1 MIKKASASPEAYDH
15 FVGMVGKENADAMI
29 SKYFVHEFE
38 SLLQGS
44 TKSASEFMKKNEAVL
59 MKVSANKDIQN
70 VLMKMRI
77 AEDDIEGFKTE
88 IKKLQ
93 GAHPVETE
101 AMKGAR
107 TQHEAIEKENVAH
120 AVEAKEIDKVLEQV
134 GNDPERLAKVVK
146 LTRDPIWQERIGQFV
161 NTPEQKKAF
170 VDAVSIT
177 LKDTPPNQVV
187 EVFKRDILPTI
198 RRIGISGGTGEVGL
212 SYIESTI
219 KSIERLQNRSVKEKA
234 MVDFT
239 RRLLGA
245 GGSQTP
251 MGGIPL
257 IGNFVERPVTTV
269 KGIYNKLTAPN
280 ELPPPLK

>member
-1 MIKKASASPEAYDH
+1 M
-15 FVGMVGKENADAMI
+15 
-29 SKYFVHEFE
+29 
-38 SLLQGS
+38 
-44 TKSASEFMKKNEAVL
+44 
-59 MKVSANKDIQN
+59 
-70 VLMKMRI
+70 
-77 AEDDIEGFKTE
+77 
-88 IKKLQ
+88 
-93 GAHPVETE
+93 
-101 AMKGAR
+101 
-107 TQHEAIEKENVAH
+107 
-120 AVEAKEIDKVLEQV
+120 
-134 GNDPERLAKVVK
+134 
-146 LTRDPIWQERIGQFV
+146 
-161 NTPEQKKAF
+161 
-170 VDAVSIT
+170 
-177 LKDTPPNQVV
+177 V

-251 MGGIPL
+251 VGGIPL

-280 ELPPPLK
+280 ELPLPLK